1 MNYFHEIL
9 RRLRYLSDLL
19 ILSNVASGS
28 NRIKIINDPLY
39 GFITIPYDLVFS
51 LIEHPYFQRLRRI
64 RQLGMTHLVYPGAH
78 HTRFHHALGAMHLMG
93 QAIEVLRSK
102 GHEISRE
109 EAEAVTVAILLHD
122 IGHGPFSHALEDS
135 IVHGAKHEELS
146 KLFMERLNAEM
157 DGKLS
162 LAISIFN
169 NAYPKKF
176 LHQLVSS
183 QLDMDR
189 LDYLGRDSF
198 FTGVSEGVIS
208 HERII
213 KMLEVYN
220 DKLAIEEKGIYS
232 IEKFIVARR
241 LMYWQVYLHKTV
253 VSAECMLIN
262 ILRRAR
268 EMSVKDKT
276 IFASPALR
284 IFLEKDHTIDDFVKD
299 KQVLNDFAGLDDSDI
314 TLSVKV
320 WSKSS
325 DPVLSYLSSCM
336 MNRTLFR
343 ILLRR
348 DPVPREEVNTIRNGL
363 RSRFNVSES
372 DLDYFLIEGSI
383 VNNAYNTET
392 DSINIIR
399 RDGSLMDISEAA
411 DTLNI
416 REMSSAVHKYF
427 VCYPK

>member
-1 MNYFHEIL
+1 MSIKST
-9 RRLRYLSDLL
+9 RL
-19 ILSNVASGS
+19 
-28 NRIKIINDPLY
+28 KIINDPLY
-39 GFITIPYDLVFS
+39 GFITIPFELVFK

-93 QAIEVLRSK
+93 AAIEVLRSK
-102 GHEISRE
+102 GHTISVE
-109 EAEAVTVAILLHD
+109 EAEAVSIAILLHD

-135 IVHGAKHEELS
+135 IVPGIKHEELS
-146 KLFMERLNAEM
+146 KLFMDRLNEEFGGA
-157 DGKLS
+157 LT
-162 LAISIFN
+162 LAITIFQN
-169 NAYPKKF
+169 EYPKRF

-213 KMLEVYN
+213 KMLEVHD

-253 VSAECMLIN
+253 VSAEWMLIN

-268 EMSVKDKT
+268 E
-276 IFASPALR
+276 IAR
-284 IFLEKDHTIDDFVKD
+284 IDDSLFATPSLRVFLLKD
-299 KQVLNDFAGLDDSDI
+299 YNISDFKKSPDLLESFARLDDSDI
-314 TLSVKV
+314 TTSVKL
-320 WSKSS
+320 WSDSGDS
-325 DPVLSYLSSCM
+325 VLSYLSKGM
-336 MNRTLFR
+336 MNRKLYK
-343 ILLRR
+343 ILLSKDAIPQQTQEKIKKEIMERLGI
-348 DPVPREEVNTIRNGL
+348 E
-363 RSRFNVSES
+363 ES
-372 DLDYFLIEGSI
+372 DLGYYLMTGEI
-383 VNNAYNTET
+383 VNNAYNTSI
-392 DSINIIR
+392 DKINILR
-399 RDGSLMDISEAA
+399 KDGTVLDISEAA

-416 REMSSAVHKYF
+416 RELSAPVLKHF
-427 VCYPK
+427 ICYPKF

>member
-1 MNYFHEIL
+1 MSIKSS
-9 RRLRYLSDLL
+9 RL
-19 ILSNVASGS
+19 
-28 NRIKIINDPLY
+28 KIINDPLY
-39 GFITIPYDLVFS
+39 GFITIPFELVFK

-93 QAIEVLRSK
+93 AAIEVLRSK
-102 GHEISRE
+102 GHKITAE
-109 EAEAVTVAILLHD
+109 EAEAVTIAILLHD

-135 IVHGAKHEELS
+135 IVPGIKHEEIS
-146 KLFMERLNAEM
+146 KLFMDRLNEEFGGA
-157 DGKLS
+157 LT
-162 LAISIFN
+162 LAITIFQN
-169 NAYPKKF
+169 EYPKRF

-213 KMLEVYN
+213 KMLEVHD

-253 VSAECMLIN
+253 VSAEWMLIN

-268 EMSVKDKT
+268 EIARKDDSL
-276 IFASPALR
+276 FATPPLR
-284 IFLEKDHTIDDFVKD
+284 VFLLKDYNITDFK
-299 KQVLNDFAGLDDSDI
+299 KNPSLLESFARLDDSDI
-314 TLSVKV
+314 TTSVKL
-320 WSKSS
+320 WSDSS
-325 DPVLSYLSSCM
+325 DSVLSFLSKGM
-336 MNRTLFR
+336 MNRKLYK
-343 ILLRR
+343 ILLSK
-348 DPVPREEVNTIRNGL
+348 DPISVVTQNKIKKEITEKLGIGEAEL
-363 RSRFNVSES
+363 G
-372 DLDYFLIEGSI
+372 YYLITGEI
-383 VNNAYNTET
+383 VNNAYNTSV
-392 DSINIIR
+392 DKINILR
-399 RDGSLMDISEAA
+399 KDGTVLDISEAA

-416 REMSSAVHKYF
+416 RELSAPVHKHF
-427 VCYPK
+427 ICYPKY

>member
-1 MNYFHEIL
+1 L
-9 RRLRYLSDLL
+9 TTR
-19 ILSNVASGS
+19 S

-102 GHEISRE
+102 GHDISRE

-135 IVHGAKHEELS
+135 IVHGARHEELS
-146 KLFMERLNAEM
+146 KLFMERLNSEM

-162 LAISIFN
+162 MAISIFN

-268 EMSVKDKT
+268 EISAKDRT
-276 IFASPALR
+276 MFASPALR
-284 IFLEKDHTIDDFVKD
+284 IFLEKDHTLDDFRKD

-343 ILLRR
+343 ILLSRE
-348 DPVPREEVNTIRNGL
+348 PVPREEVKTIRNGL

-399 RDGSLMDISEAA
+399 RDDSLMDISEAA

-416 REMSSAVHKYF
+416 RELSAPVHKYF